1 MTTTAAQQLA
11 TVIGLD
17 LKNVVAFTI
26 RARLD
31 GTTVTVVKQ
40 QVFGTE
46 LKKACSRFE
55 LHLIEPKA
63 TTTGDG
69 ASA

>member
-1 MTTTAAQQLA
+1 MRITAAQQLA
-11 TVIGLD
+11 AVIGLD

-40 QVFGTE
+40 HVFAAGLGT
-46 LKKACSRFE
+46 ACSRFE
-55 LHLIEPKA
+55 LRQIAPETA
-63 TTTGDG
+63 TTDDR